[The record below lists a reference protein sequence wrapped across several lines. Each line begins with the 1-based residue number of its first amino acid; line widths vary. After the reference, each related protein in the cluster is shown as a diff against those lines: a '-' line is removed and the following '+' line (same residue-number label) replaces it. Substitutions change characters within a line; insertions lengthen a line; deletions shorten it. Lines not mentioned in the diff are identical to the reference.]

1 MNATVPGCGV
11 VSTTVT
17 VTVNN
22 CREGVFETTEEVI
35 SELKDFSFE
44 VYPNPTEGMTRAK
57 LSVGGESGEYQLT
70 VMDVLGHVVL
80 MSGKQVHSNGEITWD
95 LDFSQLAKGVYLVK
109 LSGAGVE
116 AVERVVVR

>member
-1 MNATVPGCGV
+1 
-11 VSTTVT
+11 
-17 VTVNN
+17 
-22 CREGVFETTEEVI
+22 VFEATEEAEVI
-35 SELKDFSFE
+35 SEIKELNFE
-44 VYPNPTEGMTRAK
+44 VYPNPTEGKTRAK
-57 LSVGGESGEYQLT
+57 LSVGANAEQGEYQLI

-116 AVERVVVR
+116 EVERVVVR